1 MARTEP
7 CALVELHLF
16 ETNQACTVI
25 GKINLLVQAFSGLGL
40 VAIGAAFIMLSQNL
54 LSDAVSS
61 LCHGRRVRLG
71 YSQDEI

>member
-7 CALVELHLF
+7 CALVELYLF

-25 GKINLLVQAFSGLGL
+25 GKMNLLVQAFSGMGL
-40 VAIGAAFIMLSQNL
+40 VAIGSAFIMICENL

-61 LCHGRRVRLG
+61 LCHGSRVRLG
-71 YSQDEI
+71 YSQD